1 MRYPPDQ
8 KEKTRRRILEAAS
21 VVFRGQGFQ
30 GAGVDAVMAEAGL
43 TAGGFYSHFDSKDAL
58 FAEAFAETLRQA
70 RTIRGKEDEHLAGPD
85 RIRAIAGK
93 YLSLAHCRMADQGC
107 PMPPLL
113 AELSR
118 QDEPARRGF
127 QEVLTEIADS
137 LEPHV
142 AADES
147 ARRADQ
153 GFAVLATMIG
163 GITLARAVA
172 DESLSDRILAACRE
186 QIEMLLRAAA
196 PTKGRKEKPK
206 SASSSPERKRKK

>member
-8 KEKTRRRILEAAS
+8 KEKTRRRILEAAAI
-21 VVFRGQGFQ
+21 VFRRQGFQ

-93 YLSLAHCRMADQGC
+93 YLSPAHCRMADQGC

-118 QDEPARRGF
+118 QDESARRAF
-127 QEVLTEIADS
+127 QECLAEIVDS
-137 LEPHV
+137 LEPHL

-186 QIEMLLRAAA
+186 QIETLLRAAA
-196 PTKGRKEKPK
+196 PTGRKDKPK